1 MRSDL
6 DQGRSVL
13 SLDGWM
19 EFNRRKWGFVPL
31 RVTYTDGRSEIP
43 AVEAVLYLDRS
54 GRVTQPRM
62 NPYLPVTFTP
72 SPTESMPKVYR
83 QWDRL
88 SRAFAHDLASRGVR
102 GSVALSP
109 DVTDIRQWRWH
120 GFVVD
125 VRYTFWLS
133 IPYSLESADYSVVKQ
148 VKKAQRSGFTSGL
161 ASREQFDDV
170 IACLRASEI
179 RQGFSY
185 RIEASDLALASECLG
200 EQNLRAYVCR
210 SPSGEA
216 VASRVVIAAPGHR
229 CVDWAAGTKAE
240 YLSSGAT
247 QFLIWEV
254 LNDLEGLGARGF
266 DFAGANIPSVSAA
279 KADWGGVLMPY
290 YGISALNTRTLAR
303 LGLAMVRKL
312 GARR

>member
-1 MRSDL
+1 MRSEL
-6 DQGRSVL
+6 DQSRNVL

-19 EFNRRKWGFVPL
+19 EFNKRKWGFEPL

-43 AVEAVLYLDRS
+43 AVEAVLYLDRR

-62 NPYLPVTFTP
+62 NPYLPVTFAP

-88 SRAFAHDLASRGVR
+88 SEAFAHDLAKRGVR
-102 GSVALSP
+102 GSIALSP

-120 GFVVD
+120 GFIAD
-125 VRYTFWLS
+125 VRYTFRLGV
-133 IPYSLESADYSVVKQ
+133 PHSLEATDPAVRNKVNR
-148 VKKAQRSGFTSGL
+148 ATRAGFTCTL
-161 ASREQFDDV
+161 ASKEQCDEV

-200 EQNLRAYVCR
+200 EQSLRAYLCR
-210 SPSGEA
+210 SPEGEA
-216 VASRVVIAAPGHR
+216 AAARVVIAAPRHR

-247 QFLIWEV
+247 QLLIWEV
-254 LNDLEGLGARGF
+254 LNDLEALGAGGF
-266 DFAGANIPSVSAA
+266 DFAGANIRSVSAA
-279 KADWGGVLMPY
+279 KADWGGVLVPY
-290 YGISALNTRTLAR
+290 YGISTLNVRTLAR
-303 LGLAMVRKL
+303 LGLAMVRRL
-312 GARR
+312 SARR